1 MSTDEVWTINR
12 LLTWT
17 ADYFKKQQIEQPRLE
32 AEVLLGHALGCER
45 IQLYTRFGDI
55 VSDDQRARFREFV
68 KQRVAGMPVAYIV
81 GKKEFYSLPLSVTR
95 DTLIPRPE
103 TEHLVI
109 AVLDAIKAAP
119 AAAPH
124 EVVDVGTGSGAVAL
138 AIAKH
143 AKTANVL
150 AIDQSPGALD
160 VARQNAAALG
170 LAQVQFAR
178 GDLLSGVEAKPRF
191 FAVAANLP
199 YVSES
204 EFAQLDKSVKDF
216 EPTSALVSG
225 PEGTELIA
233 RLIPQAA
240 ERLIPGGLLALELSP
255 MIAGRVMDLV
265 NADGRFEPAA
275 VIKDLAGHQRIVTA
289 RRKAS

>member
-45 IQLYTRFGDI
+45 IQLYTRFGEI
-55 VSDDQRARFREFV
+55 VPDDQRARFREFV
-68 KQRVAGMPVAYIV
+68 KQRVSGMPVAYVV

-119 AAAPH
+119 TAAPH

-138 AIAKH
+138 AVAKH

-150 AIDQSPGALD
+150 AIDQSAGALE

-170 LAQVQFAR
+170 LSQVQFA
-178 GDLLSGVEAKPRF
+178 P
-191 FAVAANLP
+191 
-199 YVSES
+199 
-204 EFAQLDKSVKDF
+204 
-216 EPTSALVSG
+216 
-225 PEGTELIA
+225 
-233 RLIPQAA
+233 
-240 ERLIPGGLLALELSP
+240 
-255 MIAGRVMDLV
+255 
-265 NADGRFEPAA
+265 
-275 VIKDLAGHQRIVTA
+275 
-289 RRKAS
+289 

>member
-45 IQLYTRFGDI
+45 IQLYTRFGEI
-55 VSDDQRARFREFV
+55 VPDDQRVRFREFV
-68 KQRVAGMPVAYIV
+68 KQRVSGMPVAYVV

-109 AVLDAIKAAP
+109 AVLDAIKATP
-119 AAAPH
+119 QAAPH
-124 EVVDVGTGSGAVAL
+124 QVVDVGTGSGAVAL
-138 AIAKH
+138 AVAKH
-143 AKTANVL
+143 AKTAHVL
-150 AIDQSPGALD
+150 AIDQSPGALE
-160 VARQNAAALG
+160 VARQNAASLG
-170 LAQVQFAR
+170 LSQVQFAP

-240 ERLIPGGLLALELSP
+240 ERLVPGGLLALELSP
-255 MIAGRVMDLV
+255 MIAARVMDLV